1 MVQFFRL
8 LQDGNWHSLE
18 EIAEKTRVGLDGLTK
33 YCEEASQNGFV
44 DYDAKTARVRLGHDL
59 MGMLLQLKAENEKK
73 AEWER
78 KGAGTAILPA
88 GKAFEVQGLCVQ
100 NQTESDLKIMFTF
113 STKPKEI
120 VLSKA

>member
-1 MVQFFRL
+1 MVQFFRF
-8 LQDGNWHSLE
+8 LQDGNWHCLE
-18 EIAEKTRVGLDGLTK
+18 EIAEKTRDGLDELTK
-33 YCEEASQNGFV
+33 HCEEASQKGFV

>member
-18 EIAEKTRVGLDGLTK
+18 EIAEKTGVGVDELIK
-33 YCEEASQNGFV
+33 HCEEASQNGFV
-44 DYDAKTARVRLGHDL
+44 DYDAKSARVRLGHDL
-59 MGMLLQLKAENEKK
+59 MGMLLQLKAENEKE

-78 KGAGTAILPA
+78 RGAGTAILPA
-88 GKAFEVQGLCVQ
+88 GKGFEVQGLRVQ

>member
-18 EIAEKTRVGLDGLTK
+18 EIAEKTGVGVDELTK
-33 YCEEASQNGFV
+33 HCEEASQKGFV
-44 DYDAKTARVRLGHDL
+44 DYDAKSARVRLGHDL
-59 MGMLLQLKAENEKK
+59 MGMLLQLKAENEKE

-78 KGAGTAILPA
+78 RGAGTAILPA
-88 GKAFEVQGLCVQ
+88 GKGFEVQGLRVQ

>member
-8 LQDGNWHSLE
+8 LQDGNWHSLK
-18 EIAEKTRVGLDGLTK
+18 EIAEKTGVGLDELTK
-33 YCEEASQNGFV
+33 HCEEASKGFV
-44 DYDAKTARVRLGHDL
+44 DYDAKSARVRLGHDL
-59 MGMLLQLKAENEKK
+59 MGIILQLKAENEKK

-78 KGAGTAILPA
+78 RGAGTAILPA
-88 GKAFEVQGLCVQ
+88 GKGFEVQGLRVQ

-113 STKPKEI
+113 NIKPKEI

>member
-18 EIAEKTRVGLDGLTK
+18 EIAEKTRVGLDELTK
-33 YCEEASQNGFV
+33 HCEEASQKGFV
-44 DYDAKTARVRLGHDL
+44 DYDAKTAKVRLGHDL
-59 MGMLLQLKAENEKK
+59 MGILLQLKAENEKK

-78 KGAGTAILPA
+78 EGAGTAILPA
-88 GKAFEVQGLCVQ
+88 GKAFEVQGLYVQ

-113 STKPKEI
+113 NTKPKEI

>member
-18 EIAEKTRVGLDGLTK
+18 EIAEKTRDGLDELTK
-33 YCEEASQNGFV
+33 HCEEASQKGFV